1 MTQQEILDAAMRQS
15 AVDCSCSAE
24 DFRRETNVVVESR
37 PSADASRYLTN
48 PNICALFTYG
58 SNVVASCRGDGRRRA
73 D

>member
-37 PSADASRYLTN
+37 RCLPMVPMLSHPAAET
-48 PNICALFTYG
+48 
-58 SNVVASCRGDGRRRA
+58 
-73 D
+73 